1 MHGRRSLMLDR
12 ISITGLRVRGNHGV
26 FTHER
31 ESGQEFV
38 IDAVLWLDTEPAA
51 ASDDLRLTA
60 DYGALASRL
69 AEIVGGEP
77 VALIETLA
85 ARLAAACLQDQAV
98 CEAEVTV
105 HKPQAPV
112 TQEFADIA
120 VTIRRSRACRSR
132 GDGSRRV
139 VVSLGSN
146 LGDRIANLQLG
157 IDVLAAGDLAGLAVS
172 GVFETDPV
180 GGPEQDNY
188 LNVVLLAASAMSAP
202 DILALCAAAETAAGR
217 ERMLR
222 WGPRTLDADIIVCG
236 DEVSSNPELTIPHP
250 RAHERAF
257 VLVPWLDVDPGAVLP
272 GWGRVADLAAAVGAA
287 GVRRRPELALTL
299 PSAASREAG
308 LQCT

>member
-1 MHGRRSLMLDR
+1 MLDR
-12 ISITGLRVRGNHGV
+12 ISIAGLRVRGNHGV
-26 FTHER
+26 FAHER

-38 IDAVLWLDTEPAA
+38 IDAVLWLDTMPAA
-51 ASDDLRLTA
+51 AADDLSLTA
-60 DYGALASRL
+60 DYGALAGRL

-112 TQEFADIA
+112 SQEFADIA
-120 VTIRRSRACRSR
+120 VTIRRSRARRSHR
-132 GDGSRRV
+132 DGVRSV
-139 VVSLGSN
+139 VLSLGSN
-146 LGDRIANLQLG
+146 LGDRLANLQLG
-157 IDVLAAGDLAGLAVS
+157 IDVLAAGDLADLAVS

-180 GGPEQDNY
+180 GGPDQDDY
-188 LNVVLLAASAMSAP
+188 LNVVLLAASTLSARE
-202 DILALCAAAETAAGR
+202 ILGLCAAAETAAGR
-217 ERMLR
+217 ERTLR
-222 WGPRTLDADIIVCG
+222 WGPRTLDADLIIYG
-236 DEVSSNPELTIPHP
+236 DEVSSDPELTIPHP

-257 VLVPWLDVDPGAVLP
+257 VLVPWLDVDSEAVLP
-272 GWGRVADLAAAVGAA
+272 GWGKVADLVAAAGAD

-299 PSAASREAG
+299 PSDASREAG